1 MHFPGDIFTLLGVG
15 MVAVLANELETGIT
29 FNDKVT
35 LMMVSQLF
43 LALTHIATGVAGQI
57 TCWTIISTFST
68 DVTEVSILIR
78 ADRNRRDWMTTMI
91 TCENH
96 SLHSSRGFTDAGV
109 HFPC

>member
-1 MHFPGDIFTLLGVG
+1 MHFPRDIFTLVGVG

-29 FNDKVT
+29 FNDKMT

-57 TCWTIISTFST
+57 TCYTIISTFSFY
-68 DVTEVSILIR
+68 VTEVSILTR
-78 ADRNRRDWMTTMI
+78 ANRRDWMTTMI

-96 SLHSSRGFTDAGV
+96 SLHSSRGFTDTGV
-109 HFPC
+109 QFPS